1 MDEIFLPGQ
10 EIQASRGEIM
20 STRCANTE
28 IYKDFQG
35 EYWFGC
41 DDCFKAG
48 KFHRTKSAAELERDI
63 HLTGGKVA

>member
-1 MDEIFLPGQ
+1 
-10 EIQASRGEIM
+10 M